1 MQTAHEKTITGL
13 LPALGGLN
21 QIYGAGMIESGVT
34 IDYGVLVMD
43 NDIARIAK
51 YILRGIPTNDETL
64 MVDEII
70 EVGSEED
77 FLSRMSTLKLMR
89 AAPVQGWQHRPP
101 RPRRVGDGRRH
112 RHVLRAATRGPRS
125 SSQNHKVEELPSDV
139 KDQIRAI
146 VTKSREG
153 RGSRLKAWRS
163 ATNARRGGQRILW
176 QTLSLSRR

>member
-13 LPALGGLN
+13 IPALGGAN

-43 NDIARIAK
+43 NEIARMVK

-89 AAPVQGWQHRPP
+89 AHQSKAGLID
-101 RPRRVGDGRRH
+101 RRVREEWEMDGGTDLYSRC
-112 RHVLRAATRGPRS
+112 VDKAKELVAD
-125 SSQNHKVEELPSDV
+125 HKVEELPSDV
-139 KDQIRAI
+139 VEQIRAI
-146 VTKSREG
+146 VRKSEKDAG
-153 RGSRLKAWRS
+153 VA
-163 ATNARRGGQRILW
+163 
-176 QTLSLSRR
+176 

>member
-1 MQTAHEKTITGL
+1 MGGDAQTAHEKTVTGL

-21 QIYGAGMIESGVT
+21 LIYGAGMIESGVT

-43 NDIARIAK
+43 NEIARIAK
-51 YILRGIPTNDETL
+51 YILRGIPTNDATL

-89 AAPVQGWQHRPP
+89 EHQSKAGLID
-101 RPRRVGDGRRH
+101 RRVREEWEMDGSTDLYYRSNE
-112 RHVLRAATRGPRS
+112 RAKELVES
-125 SSQNHKVEELPSDV
+125 HKVEELPSDV

-146 VTKSREG
+146 VAKSEKDAG
-153 RGSRLKAWRS
+153 VA
-163 ATNARRGGQRILW
+163 
-176 QTLSLSRR
+176 

>member
-13 LPALGGLN
+13 VPALGGAN

-43 NDIARIAK
+43 NEIARMVK

-89 AAPVQGWQHRPP
+89 AHQSKAGIID
-101 RPRRVGDGRRH
+101 RRVREEWEMDGGTDMYYRCNEKAKEL
-112 RHVLRAATRGPRS
+112 VA
-125 SSQNHKVEELPSDV
+125 NHKVEALPSDV
-139 KDQIRAI
+139 VDEIRAI
-146 VTKSREG
+146 VKKSEKDAG
-153 RGSRLKAWRS
+153 VA
-163 ATNARRGGQRILW
+163 
-176 QTLSLSRR
+176 

>member
-13 LPALGGLN
+13 IPALGGAN

-43 NDIARIAK
+43 NEIARMVK

-89 AAPVQGWQHRPP
+89 AHQSKAGLID
-101 RPRRVGDGRRH
+101 RRVREEWEMDGGTDLYYSLQREGQGARGGPQGRGAAERR
-112 RHVLRAATRGPRS
+112 RGPDQGDRR
-125 SSQNHKVEELPSDV
+125 EE
-139 KDQIRAI
+139 
-146 VTKSREG
+146 REG
-153 RGSRLKAWRS
+153 RGSRLKASGS
-163 ATNARRGGQRILW
+163 ATNPRRGGQRILW

>member
-1 MQTAHEKTITGL
+1 
-13 LPALGGLN
+13 
-21 QIYGAGMIESGVT
+21 MIESGVT

-43 NDIARIAK
+43 NDIARITK

-89 AAPVQGWQHRPP
+89 QHQSKAGNID
-101 RPRRVGDGRRH
+101 RRVREEWEMDGSTDMY
-112 RHVLRAATRGPRS
+112 TRCNEMAKDLVES
-125 SSQNHKVEELPSDV
+125 HKVPELPSDV

-146 VTKSREG
+146 VA
-153 RGSRLKAWRS
+153 KAEKD
-163 ATNARRGGQRILW
+163 AGVA
-176 QTLSLSRR
+176 

>member
-13 LPALGGLN
+13 IPALGGAN

-43 NDIARIAK
+43 NEIARMVK

-89 AAPVQGWQHRPP
+89 AHQSKAGIID
-101 RPRRVGDGRRH
+101 RRVREEWDMDGGTDMYYRCNEKAKEL
-112 RHVLRAATRGPRS
+112 VE
-125 SSQNHKVEELPSDV
+125 NHKVEELPSDV
-139 KDQIRAI
+139 VDEIRAI
-146 VTKSREG
+146 VKKSEKDAG
-153 RGSRLKAWRS
+153 VA
-163 ATNARRGGQRILW
+163 
-176 QTLSLSRR
+176 